1 MSASSSSPPAPDRR
15 SRVEIVGSVV
25 VVILVTLVVLAV
37 AIPLAVMAAAVFG
50 FPAHPSVAAVA
61 AITAP
66 QNLSALLASIRIA
79 VMGTV
84 VAAVVG
90 VPAAIII
97 ERTNVVGGRALG
109 ALFALPLAVPPYLL
123 AFAFRA
129 AYDDRIGVWRA
140 PSLLLGDIDSAGGV
154 AVVLGTAFMPVVFLR
169 VRATLQA
176 IDGALEEAARTA
188 GASALR
194 ALIDVTVPL
203 VRPAMVSSL
212 VLVFVACAA
221 AYGVPVLLGLAADPP
236 VAVVTA
242 RIAVALQGG
251 GSGVT
256 DALGLSVALAGLAGV
271 AFAVPAFM
279 GRGVAVV
286 TGKAHRAT
294 QLSLGGARVAISV
307 AVWAVVVAVVVAPLS
322 ALMLQGLTLKA
333 GAPVGV
339 DNVGLHHVVD
349 VLKRPEVIAASV
361 TSVGLAVGAALV
373 IVAVALAIVV
383 VRRHSRGPSVVAL
396 RATASLMELAY
407 ALPGTVVAVALV
419 LTFAAELRL
428 IVLERVTFVLALG
441 GTVAML
447 LVAYVVKYAALG
459 LRAADEALDQLHP
472 SLEEAARIA
481 GATPIR
487 AFVDVTLPLLRAHL
501 VAAAVAVALPCFTE
515 LTMSVL
521 LQAPG
526 TNTLGVVLFSLYEYG
541 DPQEAMALAA
551 VLVVVVLLGQG
562 AIIGL
567 RRTRA

>member
-1 MSASSSSPPAPDRR
+1 MSAHAATRKRPNA
-15 SRVEIVGSVV
+15 VAVASVV
-25 VVILVTLVVLAV
+25 VGVVLVAV
-37 AIPLAVMAAAVFG
+37 VIFVVVVPLAVMAAAVFG
-50 FPAHPSVAAVA
+50 LPAHPSLAAVL
-61 AITAP
+61 AILEP
-66 QNLSALLASIRIA
+66 QNRAALFNSMTIA
-79 VMGTV
+79 VAGTV

-90 VPAAIII
+90 VPAAIVV
-97 ERTNVVGGRALG
+97 ERTNVVGGRVLG

-129 AYDDRIGVWRA
+129 AYDDRIGLWRW
-140 PSLLLGDIDSAGGV
+140 PSVVFGDIDSASGV
-154 AVVLGTAFMPVVFLR
+154 ALVLGTAFMPVVFLR

-176 IDGALEEAARTA
+176 IDGALEEAARVA

-194 ALIDVTVPL
+194 ALLDVTVPL
-203 VRPAMVSSL
+203 VRPAVVSSL

-236 VAVVTA
+236 VVVVTA

-251 GSGVT
+251 GQGVN
-256 DALGLSVALAGLAGV
+256 DALGLSVALAGMAGL
-271 AFAVPAFM
+271 AFAVPALM
-279 GRGVAVV
+279 SRGVAVV

-294 QLSLGGARVAISV
+294 QLSLGRVRLLVSGV
-307 AVWAVVVAVVVAPLS
+307 VWGIAVAVVVAPLG
-322 ALMLQGLTLKA
+322 ALMLQGVTKRA
-333 GAPVGV
+333 GDAVSAT
-339 DNVGLHHVVD
+339 NLSLHHVAD
-349 VLKRPEVIAASV
+349 VLARPEVRAATLTSLGLSV
-361 TSVGLAVGAALV
+361 AAAGI

-383 VRRHSRGPSVVAL
+383 TRRRSVGVTVGAL
-396 RATASLMELAY
+396 RVTGSLMELAY
-407 ALPGTVVAVALV
+407 ALPGTVVAVALI

-428 IVLERVTFVLALG
+428 VVLDKVTFVLALG

-481 GATPIR
+481 GATPMR
-487 AFVDVTLPLLRAHL
+487 AFIDVTLPLLRAHL

-551 VLVVVVLLGQG
+551 VLVVVMLLGQG
-562 AIIGL
+562 AIIAL
-567 RRTRA
+567 RKPS